1 MKLERTRE
9 WWLAKA
15 RREGDAEVGAG
26 VRAFDPQE
34 EERPAMSA
42 EETRIAFGRLVNLM
56 RRQRG
61 LSLEKLAAQAALDVG
76 ELVSIEDDLHYTP
89 EPRTVFQLA
98 RTFKVSHK
106 ALMQLAGL
114 TVAKDSVLHKE
125 AVRFAAR
132 SESIEKLTPE
142 ESEAL
147 ESFVA
152 ILSEGEDAPKTH

>member
-34 EERPAMSA
+34 EERPAMMSA
-42 EETRIAFGRLVNLM
+42 EETRIAFGRFVNLM

-132 SESIEKLTPE
+132 SESIDKLTPE

-152 ILSEGEDAPKTH
+152 ILSEDAPKTH